1 MIQPRLTHFEHPISK
16 YHQSL
21 LVNLE
26 YIIIGILLLALIVLG
41 IRFILL
47 RIQLEERA
55 RSIHERWREND
66 LHTISKS
73 IKANTAE
80 TIRKEVEI
88 QSREWQ
94 QQEEERIRRDAIR
107 RSREVIHGKVT
118 EHLIPFF
125 RAFPW
130 NPADARFLGSPIDF
144 VVFDGLS
151 EGAVR
156 EVILV
161 EVKSGSRKVLSAR
174 ERSVEHCIKRGD
186 VSFRILHPDDK

>member
-1 MIQPRLTHFEHPISK
+1 M
-16 YHQSL
+16 
-21 LVNLE
+21 NLE
-26 YIIIGILLLALIVLG
+26 HIIIAILLIALIVIG
-41 IRFILL
+41 IRYMLL
-47 RIQLEERA
+47 KMHLEERA
-55 RSIHERWREND
+55 RIIHERWREND
-66 LHTISKS
+66 LHTISQS
-73 IKANTAE
+73 MRTHAAE
-80 TIRKEVEI
+80 TIHKQVEI

-94 QQEEERIRRDAIR
+94 QKEEERIRRDAIR

-125 RAFPW
+125 QGFPW

-151 EGAVR
+151 EGDVR

-161 EVKSGSRKVLSAR
+161 EVKSGSRKVMSAR
-174 ERSVEHCIKRGD
+174 ERSVEQCIKRGN